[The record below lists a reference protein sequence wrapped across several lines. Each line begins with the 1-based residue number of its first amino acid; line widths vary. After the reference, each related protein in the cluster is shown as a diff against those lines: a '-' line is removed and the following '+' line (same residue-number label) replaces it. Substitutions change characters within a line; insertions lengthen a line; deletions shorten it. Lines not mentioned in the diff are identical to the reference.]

1 MFKKYTLGDF
11 IMELKDEFFKYVS
24 KNYKDIAFTDRSD
37 TLFPDVET
45 GYSFVK
51 IVYNNAYH
59 SLDMRFQGMG
69 DYEAV
74 FGKYVYP
81 VLMRYR
87 DFSVWKMA
95 SARVIRVKVPC
106 INVETGFIEEDCD
119 EQLERVRTLMEI
131 LSQID
136 VAGMYTEQ
144 RALRKEMIKDEY
156 AIMVETQEYVSEFN
170 KEINDRMHERELVGT
185 DPFGKKGLL
194 YRLSSMQKGINA
206 FIAAHADFITKNK
219 DTTCVILLMKY
230 KKETDNMIKE
240 IL

>member
-1 MFKKYTLGDF
+1 
-11 IMELKDEFFKYVS
+11 
-24 KNYKDIAFTDRSD
+24 
-37 TLFPDVET
+37 
-45 GYSFVK
+45 
-51 IVYNNAYH
+51 
-59 SLDMRFQGMG
+59 
-69 DYEAV
+69 
-74 FGKYVYP
+74 
-81 VLMRYR
+81 
-87 DFSVWKMA
+87 
-95 SARVIRVKVPC
+95 
-106 INVETGFIEEDCD
+106 
-119 EQLERVRTLMEI
+119 MEI

-170 KEINDRMHERELVGT
+170 KEINDRIHERILVGS

-194 YRLSSMQKGINA
+194 YRLSCMQKGINA
-206 FIAAHADFITKNK
+206 FIVDHADFITKNK